1 MDIPAYLSE
10 VVNVLAKDIGFRS
23 FLDRE
28 KLDQTA
34 QYIEDQLSSFGYE
47 VSRQPFLFQ
56 GQTYVNLA
64 AELKGTVAPEK
75 ILVVGAHYDTVRSTP
90 GADDNGSGVAGLL
103 ALARLLAE
111 SPQEKTVRFVA
122 FSLEEPPTYRTKNM
136 GSYHYARSL
145 KERNEQVEG
154 MICLEMIGFF
164 RDEEG
169 SQMYPLPFFKLKFPG
184 RGDYISL
191 VGNLRSKKFTEK
203 IASDFRKGTD
213 LPFMTLNA
221 PSLVVGID
229 FSDHWSFGKFGYPAL
244 MATDT
249 AFYRNPHYHAHTD
262 VPETLDYGRMT
273 KVVQG
278 LQRAIEAW
286 GKT

>member
-23 FLDRE
+23 FLDTV
-28 KLDQTA
+28 KLDQAA
-34 QYIEDQLSSFGYE
+34 QYIEDQLSSFGYA

-145 KERNEQVEG
+145 KERKEQVEG

-169 SQMYPLPFFKLKFPG
+169 SQMYPLPFFKLKFSG
-184 RGDYISL
+184 RGNYISL

-203 IASDFRKGTD
+203 IAGDFRKGTD

-278 LQRAIEAW
+278 LQSAIEAW